1 MCRLILSMSSYCK
14 DPCLYRQL
22 PPRLLIL
29 PGAEPQGL
37 VANREMRE
45 LGFIL
50 FFNLVLI
57 STEKDQ
63 PGHVET
69 ARYQS

>member
-1 MCRLILSMSSYCK
+1 MSSYCE
-14 DPCLYRQL
+14 DPRLYRQL
-22 PPRLLIL
+22 PSRLLIL

-50 FFNLVLI
+50 FFNLILI
-57 STEKDQ
+57 STE
-63 PGHVET
+63 
-69 ARYQS
+69 